1 MIKKTFFIIIFIFI
15 TSCGI
20 PTYSYLGGAIIS
32 GSTFRIDLDSWPDTS
47 SFILYSRYHLENKDS
62 SSKFT
67 DLTISDVSSNS
78 EAYVESLGFSE
89 TTIHNLNDLVYSAEL
104 DLGLEGTFEI
114 LFSSEENLLCISKSD
129 GIIYKLRFND
139 KDYPHFIGNYDDDN
153 GSKYLE
159 EFKKTNEDD
168 SLSTVFIEFCVINI
182 GKSFSNGT
190 IQSIESLPKYI
201 KTFGIQTN

>member
-47 SFILYSRYHLENKDS
+47 SFILYSRYYLKNKDSS

-78 EAYVESLGFSE
+78 EAYVESLGFIE
-89 TTIHNLNDLVYSAEL
+89 TTIHNLNDLVNSTEL
-104 DLGLEGTFEI
+104 DLGLEGTFDI
-114 LFSSEENLLCISKSD
+114 LFSSDENLLCISKSD

-153 GSKYLE
+153 GSKYLD
-159 EFKKTNEDD
+159 EFEDD

-201 KTFGIQTN
+201 NTFEIQTN